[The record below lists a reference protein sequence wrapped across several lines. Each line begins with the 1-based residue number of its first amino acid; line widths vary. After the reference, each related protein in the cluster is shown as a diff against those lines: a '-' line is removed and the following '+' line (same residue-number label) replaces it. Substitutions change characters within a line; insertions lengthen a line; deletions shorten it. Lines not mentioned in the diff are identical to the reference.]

1 MSRSDKGQSSS
12 VFSSCSSTQHPV
24 ILTGEH
30 SVLSDTN
37 TRPVSQD
44 KVTTSGWSSSQ
55 GAVPCPRGSS
65 SACSQS
71 RVSRGKCRLF
81 LTIYFQRSSDT
92 WWTRSSTRGTS
103 PASTVTRARETCLRR
118 IRSCSPGENDDN
130 VINERSKP
138 CYQTAASAQPVISDS
153 ASSAQRCH
161 PIKYKVDFFHSE
173 I

>member
-30 SVLSDTN
+30 QVLSDTN
-37 TRPVSQD
+37 TSPVSQD

-71 RVSRGKCRLF
+71 RVSRGKWQG
-81 LTIYFQRSSDT
+81 ISDNSLPEELGYLVDAIINT
-92 WWTRSSTRGTS
+92 GDITSFDSDKGTGNLS
-103 PASTVTRARETCLRR
+103 QEDKILLSRY
-118 IRSCSPGENDDN
+118 DN
-130 VINERSKP
+130 VIKKCSKP
-138 CYQTAASAQPVISDS
+138 CYQAAASPQPVISDS